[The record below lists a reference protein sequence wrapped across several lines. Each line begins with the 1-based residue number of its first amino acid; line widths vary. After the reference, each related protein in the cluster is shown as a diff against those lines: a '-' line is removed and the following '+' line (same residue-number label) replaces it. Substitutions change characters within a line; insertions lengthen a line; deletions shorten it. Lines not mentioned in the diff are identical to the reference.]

1 VIAISNSFYQNYTAV
16 AAVTVTSHVTV
27 DPLTVVAVIFVL
39 PSALP
44 TIFPCFGVTVAIVGS
59 LEVKV
64 TVLSSA
70 FSGKTVA
77 VNVSFAPTTSDN
89 VVLFNVTLVGA
100 ITLLFWL

>member
-1 VIAISNSFYQNYTAV
+1 MTSQVAV
-16 AAVTVTSHVTV
+16 LPFAVV
-27 DPLTVVAVIFVL
+27 PVIFVL

-44 TIFPCFGVTVAIVGS
+44 TTFPCFGVTVAIVGS

-70 FSGKTVA
+70 SSGKTVA
-77 VNVSFAPTTSDN
+77 VNVSFAPTASDN
-89 VVLFNVTLVGA
+89 VVLFNVTLLGA